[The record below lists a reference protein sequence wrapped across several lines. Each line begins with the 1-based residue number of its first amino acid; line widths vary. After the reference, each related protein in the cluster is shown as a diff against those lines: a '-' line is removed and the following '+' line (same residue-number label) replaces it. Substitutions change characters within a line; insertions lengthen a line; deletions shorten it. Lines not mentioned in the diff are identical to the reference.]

1 MKRYLVIF
9 LIITA
14 NALTASILTPNAVFS
29 QTGDTVRTQIQNTD
43 TTSKPVTPFDTNKIP
58 NAYRMSNSSVT
69 YGQSNWIWNDRR
81 NLGEILNERPGFHIN
96 FISDGGRS
104 ILNYNRSGQTLFG
117 VFKDGIQINDNFFG
131 GFDIENISVNE
142 IDTIEEISLTS
153 SFLYGIKSQGKA
165 INIITKDVFQPEL
178 FSQLRFTQDRYGSE
192 YADVYFSQSISRKL
206 NWQIGATKHSL
217 NGRYENSDFDV
228 WRARFRV
235 NWFVSPKANLRFNLN
250 YANIIRGLNEGLIDN
265 SEDTLRNSEFAK
277 VENPDSYEKL
287 TNFFYDLSFTGRFF
301 KNKNSQTKIKLYSQ
315 NSLREYRDEEG
326 NGNSNGKILT
336 KNFHSIQ
343 YALDLKQNFSL
354 NLKND
359 VNLNILFGGNV
370 YYTIFNFDILEIEP
384 NISEHINRNYYTAF
398 SKLDFNYKKLNISLM
413 GKFENFLDTNLF
425 SAGVELNYD
434 VLNNEDF
441 NLNVY
446 GGANI
451 FPYGLLLNSLKFYPF
466 SQYNINTQEY
476 SIKEVGFKFGYRNFF
491 LNVSQYTF
499 DYPEQF
505 QLPNGNYEAGL
516 KTKYFDIISS
526 LNFRNDRSFIIN
538 NVTYYRTNIPQFF
551 LKTDLSYHN
560 FFFNRNLNL
569 RIGLNL
575 KYMSNM
581 YVTEFSQYTY
591 VGGSYE
597 ITGDQDYLYIDHL
610 FNMDAYISAR
620 IGSANIAFVFAN
632 IFDIFNY
639 DTFLYPWNDRGGAL
653 NALSRF
659 TITWDFFN

>member
-1 MKRYLVIF
+1 
-9 LIITA
+9 
-14 NALTASILTPNAVFS
+14 
-29 QTGDTVRTQIQNTD
+29 
-43 TTSKPVTPFDTNKIP
+43 
-58 NAYRMSNSSVT
+58 
-69 YGQSNWIWNDRR
+69 
-81 NLGEILNERPGFHIN
+81 
-96 FISDGGRS
+96 
-104 ILNYNRSGQTLFG
+104 
-117 VFKDGIQINDNFFG
+117 
-131 GFDIENISVNE
+131 
-142 IDTIEEISLTS
+142 
-153 SFLYGIKSQGKA
+153 
-165 INIITKDVFQPEL
+165 
-178 FSQLRFTQDRYGSE
+178 
-192 YADVYFSQSISRKL
+192 
-206 NWQIGATKHSL
+206 
-217 NGRYENSDFDV
+217 
-228 WRARFRV
+228 
-235 NWFVSPKANLRFNLN
+235 
-250 YANIIRGLNEGLIDN
+250 
-265 SEDTLRNSEFAK
+265 FAK

-639 DTFLYPWNDRGGAL
+639 DT
-653 NALSRF
+653 
-659 TITWDFFN
+659 